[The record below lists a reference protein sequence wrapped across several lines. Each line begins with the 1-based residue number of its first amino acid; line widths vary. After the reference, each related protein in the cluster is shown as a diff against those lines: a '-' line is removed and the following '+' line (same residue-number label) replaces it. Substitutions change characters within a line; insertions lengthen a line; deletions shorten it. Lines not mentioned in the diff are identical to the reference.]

1 MAQAAAIHSLR
12 RASPKPLNAPLVSV
26 AIFVSISV
34 SIFVAISVS
43 ISFAISIA
51 ISIALTY
58 GSTLAYDAPAII
70 SRLP

>member
-26 AIFVSISV
+26 AVFVSIS
-34 SIFVAISVS
+34 F
-43 ISFAISIA
+43 A

>member
-26 AIFVSISV
+26 SISV
-34 SIFVAISVS
+34 SIFVAIS
-43 ISFAISIA
+43 FA

-70 SRLP
+70 SRLR

>member
-34 SIFVAISVS
+34 SI
-43 ISFAISIA
+43 SFAISIA